1 MDDLRV
7 RDRRK
12 FDRSSR
18 ADSICVVSVVDESLG
33 DVT

>member
-18 ADSICVVSVVDESLG
+18 ADSAIGAAWRCTD
-33 DVT
+33 